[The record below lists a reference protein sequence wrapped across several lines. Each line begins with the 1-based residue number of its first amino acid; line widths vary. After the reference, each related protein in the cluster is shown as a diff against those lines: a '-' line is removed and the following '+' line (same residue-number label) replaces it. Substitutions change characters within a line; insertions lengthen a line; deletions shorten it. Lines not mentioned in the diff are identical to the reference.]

1 MIIFM
6 SEICSKISI
15 FSCFHFRTEYINI
28 HLPCE
33 IFIFY
38 QMWFRWQ
45 WCWWLYDCDWFQ
57 TLVAES
63 LCWRLF
69 SLFWWFSQC
78 IKSVTNILNRSLT
91 SQSCHQHIWF
101 PTSVTK
107 IDVTVM
113 SGKDAN
119 RKKSRSR
126 SYFSILIKISFVKSS
141 IEYVHSIV
149 SFIHIRW
156 IWFWMSLIKTFSFK
170 SVKLLPICTSE
181 MIYCSQT
188 GFQNVFH

>member
-78 IKSVTNILNRSLT
+78 IKSVTNISNLSPTHLVLNIRHQNQCNLSNWNKSNLGQQRQKFVRVFAVLAFKNWNQKLTYTNFPVRIRLTNLVAGYLKSLN
-91 SQSCHQHIWF
+91 SHLM
-101 PTSVTK
+101 VTAHCILCTLICK
-107 IDVTVM
+107 EY
-113 SGKDAN
+113 S
-119 RKKSRSR
+119 KSD
-126 SYFSILIKISFVKSS
+126 
-141 IEYVHSIV
+141 
-149 SFIHIRW
+149 
-156 IWFWMSLIKTFSFK
+156 
-170 SVKLLPICTSE
+170 CN
-181 MIYCSQT
+181 QT
-188 GFQNVFH
+188 RPR